1 MRGRRYERGT
11 YAAESTRV
19 NGFDERTQKNP
30 PDTSGKVHKKLLLW
44 RATVIGLKLCCT
56 WSVPGSGFRWSTHP
70 IKTRSRKN
78 KVGTSLMRAETII
91 RRSWCSLDKEKQS
104 PSSAE

>member
-19 NGFDERTQKNP
+19 NSFDERTQKNP

-44 RATVIGLKLCCT
+44 REAGIGVKLGCT
-56 WSVPGSGFRWSTHP
+56 CSVPGSGFRLRTDP

-78 KVGTSLMRAETII
+78 KKGSTLRRGATPI
-91 RRSWCSLDKEKQS
+91 RRSEVFPYQ
-104 PSSAE
+104 A

>member
-44 RATVIGLKLCCT
+44 REPGIVLKLWCKC
-56 WSVPGSGFRWSTHP
+56 SGPGSGDRFRKHP
-70 IKTRSRKN
+70 ITTRSRKN
-78 KVGTSLMRAETII
+78 KNGSTLRRAPTLNRQSEGA
-91 RRSWCSLDKEKQS
+91 LD
-104 PSSAE
+104 PA